1 MKEKEYKPP
10 TVSRSISIPDQE
22 LGNANS
28 VEYSTDDQT
37 STRIR
42 NSERRT
48 NQGLPAEMK
57 PVDPYRVPER
67 ASSEEPKVDVSI
79 DTAND
84 QVRRKTTKMQV
95 DLLQPWSVPVL
106 KTKLP
111 DDVLETMIEIS
122 DKVLADPN
130 SEDWG
135 PNLVGQTDKERA
147 IPREMLLDTDV
158 MGFFLEA
165 IRTFVKLCKNQQ
177 YASITKEAGFQEEWL
192 AEMLVPWIVSQY
204 PGEYN
209 PLHEHSGCHI
219 SAVMYL
225 KIPEMLPSRKAH
237 RPDEDG
243 AIIFQGP
250 NMSSAFCE
258 TGFTY
263 KPEPGDFF
271 IFSSQQQHGVYPFRC
286 AEGQQDTERRSV
298 SFNGL
303 FQSKSDF
310 DNNRGLEPT
319 SRGNSAGANLDSNGR
334 V

>member
-1 MKEKEYKPP
+1 MKEKEHKPP
-10 TVSRSISIPDQE
+10 TVSRSIEVSIPDQE
-22 LGNANS
+22 LGDANRPTDNQYQATTPPAT
-28 VEYSTDDQT
+28 VEYSSDNQT
-37 STRIR
+37 STRLR

-48 NQGLPAEMK
+48 QHYEEN
-57 PVDPYRVPER
+57 PVNE
-67 ASSEEPKVDVSI
+67 
-79 DTAND
+79 
-84 QVRRKTTKMQV
+84 QTTMQIE
-95 DLLQPWSVPVL
+95 LLQPWSVPVL

-165 IRTFVKLCKNQQ
+165 MRTFVKLCKNQQ

-219 SAVMYL
+219 SAIMYL

-237 RPDEDG
+237 RPNEDG

-250 NMSSAFCE
+250 NVSSALCE

-310 DNNRGLEPT
+310 DNNRGLEQT

>member
-10 TVSRSISIPDQE
+10 TVSQSIEVPDP
-22 LGNANS
+22 
-28 VEYSTDDQT
+28 
-37 STRIR
+37 
-42 NSERRT
+42 
-48 NQGLPAEMK
+48 GLPAEMK

-67 ASSEEPKVDVSI
+67 ASSEEHKVDVSF

-130 SEDWG
+130 AEDWG

-165 IRTFVKLCKNQQ
+165 MRTFVKLCKNQQ
-177 YASITKEAGFQEEWL
+177 YASIAKQAGFEEEWL
-192 AEMLVPWIVSQY
+192 TEMLVPWIVSQQ

-209 PLHEHSGCHI
+209 PSHEHSGCHI

-237 RPDEDG
+237 RQNFDG
-243 AIIFQGP
+243 SVVFHGP
-250 NMSSAFCE
+250 AVGSAFCE
-258 TGFTY
+258 SGFTY

-271 IFSSQQQHGVYPFRC
+271 IFSAQQQHGVYPFRC
-286 AEGQQDTERRSV
+286 AEGQKDTERRSV

-310 DNNRGLEPT
+310 DNNRGLEQT

>member
-10 TVSRSISIPDQE
+10 TVSRSIEVGDTNKPTDNQYQAVTPPATVKYSSPT
-22 LGNANS
+22 
-28 VEYSTDDQT
+28 VEYSSPVET
-37 STRIR
+37 STR
-42 NSERRT
+42 N
-48 NQGLPAEMK
+48 
-57 PVDPYRVPER
+57 
-67 ASSEEPKVDVSI
+67 EENTVNKQ
-79 DTAND
+79 A
-84 QVRRKTTKMQV
+84 TTMEIE
-95 DLLQPWSVPVL
+95 LLQPWSVPVL

-130 SEDWG
+130 AEDWG

-165 IRTFVKLCKNQQ
+165 MRTFVKLCKNQQ
-177 YASITKEAGFQEEWL
+177 FASIAKEAGFQEEWL
-192 AEMLVPWIVSQY
+192 VEMLVPWIVSQQ

-209 PLHEHSGCHI
+209 PVHGHSGCHI

-237 RPDEDG
+237 RPNEDG

-250 NMSSAFCE
+250 NISSALCE
-258 TGFTY
+258 TSFTY

-271 IFSSQQQHGVYPFRC
+271 IFSAQQQHGVYPFRC
-286 AEGQQDTERRSV
+286 AEGQQDTERRSI

-310 DNNRGLEPT
+310 DNNRGLEQT
-319 SRGNSAGANLDSNGR
+319 SRGSSAGVFMSALSKQPETHD
-334 V
+334 

>member
-1 MKEKEYKPP
+1 MKEKEHKPP
-10 TVSRSISIPDQE
+10 TVSRSIEVSIPDQE
-22 LGNANS
+22 LGDANRPTDNQYQATTQPAT
-28 VEYSTDDQT
+28 VEYSSDNQT
-37 STRIR
+37 STRLR

-48 NQGLPAEMK
+48 QHYEEN
-57 PVDPYRVPER
+57 PVNE
-67 ASSEEPKVDVSI
+67 
-79 DTAND
+79 
-84 QVRRKTTKMQV
+84 QTTMQIE
-95 DLLQPWSVPVL
+95 LLQPWSVPVL

-165 IRTFVKLCKNQQ
+165 MRTFVKLCKNQQ

-219 SAVMYL
+219 SAIMYL

-237 RPDEDG
+237 RPNEDG

-250 NMSSAFCE
+250 NVSSALCE

-310 DNNRGLEPT
+310 DNNRGLEQT